1 MLLDKSIRP
10 MLVTYGSDDIDGD
23 DQLILSKYTA
33 FIHFV
38 LKGYSINYI
47 LGGIFEAYTSPKI
60 KGINKN

>member
-10 MLVTYGSDDIDGD
+10 KLVTYDSDDIDED

-38 LKGYSINYI
+38 LKGDSINYI
-47 LGGIFEAYTSPKI
+47 LGEFLKLIHLQK
-60 KGINKN
+60 